1 MFYCVSMRSGYLP
14 PYTRLRE
21 LSATEWDALVARHP
35 HGHLLQTH
43 AWGRLKAAHGWH
55 ANWSAIFTNREQPI
69 GMVMMLVRALPYGL
83 GRIGYVPHGP
93 VVDWDDEASAAAAL
107 HAVRSLG
114 CRLRVFA
121 TVVEPDLLDTPS
133 DQRLLARLGLKPAHF
148 SVQPRRTIWVNLD
161 VDEDVDMLAAMKP
174 KTRYNIGLARRRG
187 VTVRAGSVEDAPLFY
202 RLLRATAERDQFSIH
217 TLDYYRDFLRLFAQG
232 EDAPARLLIAEYQQQ
247 PLAALVVAA
256 VGERAIYLYGASSDQ
271 QRELMPTYL
280 LQWEAMLWARRR
292 GCKTYDLWGIP
303 DEDEATLEAN
313 FERRSDGLWGVY
325 RFKRGFGGQVVRY
338 IGAWVDV
345 RSPLRWWLFQQA
357 CRWRKTTGLAA

>member
-69 GMVMMLVRALPYGL
+69 GMVMMLMRALPYGL

-174 KTRYNIGLARRRG
+174 KTRYNIRLAERHGVSVRRIDPIEGADADLLYEMYAETARRDGFLIRPAAYYLDAWRALGG
-187 VTVRAGSVEDAPLFY
+187 VAFIADHEGHALAGLVLLCFADRAWYFY
-202 RLLRATAERDQFSIH
+202 GMSRN
-217 TLDYYRDFLRLFAQG
+217 
-232 EDAPARLLIAEYQQQ
+232 
-247 PLAALVVAA
+247 
-256 VGERAIYLYGASSDQ
+256 VG
-271 QRELMPTYL
+271 REHMPNYL
-280 LQWEAMLWARRR
+280 LQWVALRWARDQGYRI
-292 GCKTYDLWGIP
+292 YDWWGAP
-303 DEDEATLEAN
+303 DTLSPN
-313 FERRSDGLWGVY
+313 DPLWGVY
-325 RFKRGFGGQVVRY
+325 RFKEGFGAQLVEGL
-338 IGAWVDV
+338 GAWDFAPFPALYTLYNRLGPRLI
-345 RSPLRWWLFQQA
+345 RS
-357 CRWRKTTGLAA
+357 GLAG

>member
-1 MFYCVSMRSGYLP
+1 MWAAIDDLSEWNKALRALP
-14 PYTRLRE
+14 WP
-21 LSATEWDALVARHP
+21 
-35 HGHLLQTH
+35 HLLQSWEWGEFKSRWGWS
-43 AWGRLKAAHGWH
+43 AERWLLRAPDGAPRAAVQVLRRRLGRLPFCVLYVPKGPACADEAAFLAALDWL
-55 ANWSAIFTNREQPI
+55 AARARA
-69 GMVMMLVRALPYGL
+69 VRALWVKIDGD
-83 GRIGYVPHGP
+83 PHLAQPPAERPQALARYRALLTQRGWRYSP
-93 VVDWDDEASAAAAL
+93 SQVQFRNTAHTELRRSDEA
-107 HAVRSLG
+107 
-114 CRLRVFA
+114 
-121 TVVEPDLLDTPS
+121 
-133 DQRLLARLGLKPAHF
+133 LLA
-148 SVQPRRTIWVNLD
+148 T
-161 VDEDVDMLAAMKP
+161 MKP

-202 RLLRATAERDQFSIH
+202 SLLRTTAERDQFSIH